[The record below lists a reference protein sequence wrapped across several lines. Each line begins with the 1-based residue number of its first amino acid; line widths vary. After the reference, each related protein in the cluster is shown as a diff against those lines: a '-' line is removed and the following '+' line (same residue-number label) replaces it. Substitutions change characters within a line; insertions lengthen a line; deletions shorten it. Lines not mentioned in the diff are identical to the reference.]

1 MEWTQQFDDM
11 MKSWTDAQ
19 QKAWG
24 DFFDTMQGAGQSPGT
39 KLWLQTLAVGE
50 EMLKNTLRA
59 QADFLTAWVDN
70 LGTVPNMPAAA
81 LESAKQF
88 QEMAARWSKTQEQLF
103 ENWFGMVRKLVTSL
117 PAEPAWADAPQSMF
131 KAWQASTQ
139 SIMEAQA
146 EWMRAWMGAASKK

>member
-19 QKAWG
+19 QKAWNS
-24 DFFDTMQGAGQSPGT
+24 FFDTVQGAGQSPST

-50 EMLKNTLRA
+50 EMMKNSLKA
-59 QADFLTAWVDN
+59 QADFLAAWIES
-70 LGTVPNMPAAA
+70 LGTVPNVPAAA

-88 QEMAARWSKTQEQLF
+88 QEMAGRWSKTQEQLF
-103 ENWFGMVRKLVTSL
+103 ENWFGMLRKIAPL
-117 PAEPAWADAPQSMF
+117 PPGETAWADAPQSMF
-131 KAWQASTQ
+131 KAWQATTQ

-146 EWMRAWMGAASKK
+146 EWMRAWTGAAGKK